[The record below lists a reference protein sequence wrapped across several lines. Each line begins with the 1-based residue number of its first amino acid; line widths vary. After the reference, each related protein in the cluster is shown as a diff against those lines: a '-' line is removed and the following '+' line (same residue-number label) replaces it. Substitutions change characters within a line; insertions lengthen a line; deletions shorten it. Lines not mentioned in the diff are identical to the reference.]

1 MKWTCVQDLLI
12 KTVNE
17 EKSGESTWTLN
28 IIKFLNLSMQALIL
42 IINNIMR
49 ILDMIAVKIK

>member
-42 IINNIMR
+42 IINNMR